1 MNTLNTQHSAFSLV
15 SALVL
20 AGTIGGRQA
29 IEKTTCPEGVSEAD
43 FQKLQKLVLDHP
55 EVFKQA
61 GE

>member
-1 MNTLNTQHSAFSLV
+1 V
-15 SALVL
+15 
-20 AGTIGGRQA
+20 
-29 IEKTTCPEGVSEAD
+29 PEAD